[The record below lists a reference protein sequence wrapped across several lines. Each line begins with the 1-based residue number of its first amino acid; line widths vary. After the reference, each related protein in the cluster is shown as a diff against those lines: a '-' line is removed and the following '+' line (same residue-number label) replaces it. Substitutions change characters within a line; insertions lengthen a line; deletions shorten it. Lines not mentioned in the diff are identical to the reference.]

1 MGLRKIQVVMTS
13 VLLLGTGI
21 TGFAQQTE
29 KNKEKERQEDLNRE
43 MTLERDYDPI
53 VQDASKIT
61 TLPAVREINIIKR
74 PISYSDYAVPML
86 PDKEMNILPPD
97 KLQTEIARTKRDG
110 YLHFGGGML
119 LNMMGDFGYHILN
132 TERDRIGV
140 YFSHRSTNGDVK
152 FGEGMDENLD
162 YRKLKFNDNIGG
174 LDFKHHFKVAT
185 LTLGG
190 QYGYSAFNYYGLPT
204 NRISYSPSSFYIP
217 GSSMETVTV
226 LNYDTKTNQ
235 VNQLIHGYGGISSD
249 SPAFIG
255 YHIHADYTYFNQKYS
270 IRNNLDGMTENH
282 IGIDLG
288 IRSRMNNRRC
298 FGVDVKANILNY
310 TAPDIPLDEMWS
322 PISSAHISSFYFIG
336 GLDSVSFK
344 THFNATLNPF
354 FRMENEQMKML
365 LGVNLMLVSQND
377 ETKFYVSPNIT
388 LDVPFAH
395 WSIFYAH
402 FGGGITSN
410 SMAELSREHRYINP
424 AFTADA
430 SKTWADLKI
439 GVRSNAAT
447 GFWFDIFAGYKYTE
461 SDVLLNPSS
470 YEWIADGFNNVIM
483 AFQPATQRIQ
493 AGVTLK
499 YDYQKIVDFYLKGV
513 YNHYTLTYMET
524 RKNTYAGRGLD
535 ENSKLKAYG
544 VPAVVANAGINVRP
558 VKPLTLCLDYCLMSG
573 IYAHTSYDDD
583 VKMKTINDLRFRTS
597 WKFNDMFSIY
607 AQFNNV
613 LFRQQEL
620 YYRYP
625 LQPFSAM
632 AGFNVNF

>member
-1 MGLRKIQVVMTS
+1 
-13 VLLLGTGI
+13 
-21 TGFAQQTE
+21 
-29 KNKEKERQEDLNRE
+29 
-43 MTLERDYDPI
+43 
-53 VQDASKIT
+53 
-61 TLPAVREINIIKR
+61 
-74 PISYSDYAVPML
+74 
-86 PDKEMNILPPD
+86 
-97 KLQTEIARTKRDG
+97 
-110 YLHFGGGML
+110 
-119 LNMMGDFGYHILN
+119 
-132 TERDRIGV
+132 
-140 YFSHRSTNGDVK
+140 
-152 FGEGMDENLD
+152 
-162 YRKLKFNDNIGG
+162 
-174 LDFKHHFKVAT
+174 
-185 LTLGG
+185 LGG
-190 QYGYSAFNYYGLPT
+190 KYGYSAFNYYGLPT
-204 NRISYSPSSFYIP
+204 NDLRAPENWFELYIP
-217 GSSMETVTV
+217 ATTENL
-226 LNYDTKTNQ
+226 LNIENWSNDSKTNQ
-235 VNQLIHGYGGISSD
+235 VNQLIRAYGGISSD

-255 YHIHADYTYFNQKYS
+255 YHINADYTYFNQKYS
-270 IRNNLDGMTENH
+270 IKKDFDGMTENH

-288 IRSRMNNRRC
+288 MRSRMNNRRC
-298 FGVDVKANILNY
+298 FGVDLKANILSY
-310 TAPDIPLDEMWS
+310 TAPDVPEEAVQVGSGAVTFINIPV
-322 PISSAHISSFYFIG
+322 IKT
-336 GLDSVSFK
+336 DSVAFN
-344 THFNATLNPF
+344 THFNATLNPY

-483 AFQPATQRIQ
+483 AFQPTTQRIQ
-493 AGVTLK
+493 AGFTLK

-513 YNHYTLTYMET
+513 YNHYTLTYLET
-524 RKNTYAGRGLD
+524 WKNTYAGNGLD
-535 ENSKLKAYG
+535 ENSDMKAYG
-544 VPAVVANAGINVRP
+544 IPAIVANAGINVRP
-558 VKPLTLCLDYCLMSG
+558 VKPLTLCLDYCLMTG
-573 IYAHTSYDDD
+573 NYAQIGLRDEF
-583 VKMKTINDLRFRTS
+583 KMKAINDLRFRTS